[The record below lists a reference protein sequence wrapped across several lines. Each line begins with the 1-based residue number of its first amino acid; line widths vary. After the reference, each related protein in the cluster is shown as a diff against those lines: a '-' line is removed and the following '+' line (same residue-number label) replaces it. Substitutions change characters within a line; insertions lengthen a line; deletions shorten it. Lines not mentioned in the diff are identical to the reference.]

1 MNGFEVEEVV
11 VGDVDANAEVEARV
25 ASVDDLVV
33 AELHEVGVLGIA
45 NWKNTNITKESNW
58 KVEKALL
65 FEHSMSDHG
74 EVVVGLYGGFTISRL
89 WVQSHSLLG

>member
-1 MNGFEVEEVV
+1 MARWLKHLRKNDLDEVVNGFEVEEVV

-45 NWKNTNITKESNW
+45 N
-58 KVEKALL
+58 
-65 FEHSMSDHG
+65 
-74 EVVVGLYGGFTISRL
+74 
-89 WVQSHSLLG
+89 

>member
-45 NWKNTNITKESNW
+45 N
-58 KVEKALL
+58 
-65 FEHSMSDHG
+65 
-74 EVVVGLYGGFTISRL
+74 
-89 WVQSHSLLG
+89 

>member
-1 MNGFEVEEVV
+1 MARWLKHFRKNDLDEVVNGFEVEEVV

-45 NWKNTNITKESNW
+45 N
-58 KVEKALL
+58 
-65 FEHSMSDHG
+65 
-74 EVVVGLYGGFTISRL
+74 
-89 WVQSHSLLG
+89 

>member
-1 MNGFEVEEVV
+1 MSRWLKHFRKNDLDEVVNGFEVEEVV

-45 NWKNTNITKESNW
+45 N
-58 KVEKALL
+58 
-65 FEHSMSDHG
+65 
-74 EVVVGLYGGFTISRL
+74 
-89 WVQSHSLLG
+89 